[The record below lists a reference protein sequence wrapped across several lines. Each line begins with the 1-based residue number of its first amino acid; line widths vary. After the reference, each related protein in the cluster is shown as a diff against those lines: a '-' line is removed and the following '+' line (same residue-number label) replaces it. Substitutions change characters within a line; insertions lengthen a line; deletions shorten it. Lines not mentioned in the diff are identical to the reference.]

1 MRFWL
6 MSTRLLGSLIIF
18 LASGLATHAIETTP
32 LPPLP
37 QQAAPQQTPWELFKS
52 AQALASG
59 NGVAKDVVKAR
70 QLFEQVMASGDKAAE
85 GAAAVSLARL
95 AAVELKDPALARQ
108 SLERGIEIGDAGAM
122 ILRAQDLGKGKLG
135 DRKRAIDL
143 YLRAIEVTNKDEL
156 RSAAYF
162 ALGQLHE
169 ERPLLS
175 ARLAIKH
182 HEKAAAL
189 GNAWSLFAIA
199 RIYDMG
205 NGTKRN
211 WAKARDHYEKT
222 LASGGAAEK
231 RAAAFALAQLYLRK
245 PHISTRR
252 AAEYL
257 EIGRRN
263 GDVWS
268 AFMLAGLYRQGRGV
282 VKSTATARRLY
293 MEVKTGADVSASKAA
308 AFELGRIYMTGP
320 PRNLK
325 LAKANFAFA
334 AERRDIWS
342 AYFLAE
348 IYARERPTKT
358 NRRKARE
365 LLLMVS
371 KSKDPEA
378 RAAAAM
384 LMKRIR

>member
-1 MRFWL
+1 MDFTL
-6 MSTRLLGSLIIF
+6 PLARLFGPLIMLLALGT
-18 LASGLATHAIETTP
+18 AAHAIETTP

-37 QQAAPQQTPWELFKS
+37 QQAAPQQTPWDIFKS
-52 AQALASG
+52 AQGIASG
-59 NGVAKDVVKAR
+59 NGVGKDVVKAR
-70 QLFEQVMASGDKAAE
+70 QLFEQVMASADKAAA

-95 AAVELKDPALARQ
+95 AAVELKDPGLAAR
-108 SLERGIEIGDAGAM
+108 SLERGIEIGDAAAM
-122 ILRAQDLGKGKLG
+122 IVRAQDLGKGPLR
-135 DRKRAIDL
+135 DRKRAVEL
-143 YLRAIEVTNKDEL
+143 YRRAIDATDKPEL
-156 RSAAYF
+156 QRAAYF

-169 ERPLLS
+169 ERPLLL
-175 ARLAIKH
+175 ARLAIMYHAKS
-182 HEKAAAL
+182 AAL

-199 RIYDMG
+199 RIYDK
-205 NGTKRN
+205 GTGTRRN
-211 WAKARDHYEKT
+211 WAKARDYYDRT
-222 LASGGAAEK
+222 LAAGGPAEK

-245 PHISTRR
+245 PHISSRR

-268 AFMLAGLYRQGRGV
+268 SFMLAGLYREGRGV
-282 VKSTATARRLY
+282 AKSTATARRLY
-293 MEVKTGADVSASKAA
+293 TEVKNGRDVSASKAA

-320 PRNLK
+320 PRNLR

-334 AERRDIWS
+334 AARRDVWS

-348 IYARERPTKT
+348 IYAREKPTKT
-358 NRRKARE
+358 NRRKARD

-378 RAAAAM
+378 RTAAAT
-384 LMKRIR
+384 LLKRIR

>member
-1 MRFWL
+1 M
-6 MSTRLLGSLIIF
+6 
-18 LASGLATHAIETTP
+18 
-32 LPPLP
+32 
-37 QQAAPQQTPWELFKS
+37 
-52 AQALASG
+52 
-59 NGVAKDVVKAR
+59 
-70 QLFEQVMASGDKAAE
+70 
-85 GAAAVSLARL
+85 
-95 AAVELKDPALARQ
+95 
-108 SLERGIEIGDAGAM
+108 
-122 ILRAQDLGKGKLG
+122 
-135 DRKRAIDL
+135 
-143 YLRAIEVTNKDEL
+143 
-156 RSAAYF
+156 
-162 ALGQLHE
+162 
-169 ERPLLS
+169 
-175 ARLAIKH
+175 
-182 HEKAAAL
+182 
-189 GNAWSLFAIA
+189 
-199 RIYDMG
+199 
-205 NGTKRN
+205 
-211 WAKARDHYEKT
+211 
-222 LASGGAAEK
+222 
-231 RAAAFALAQLYLRK
+231 AQLYLRK